1 MDLDARVIRWL
12 IGVSL
17 GMGLLAVINQLQI
30 PFYLYYPRTAH
41 TVLIS
46 DSFDLY
52 FFLLSTCCVPAT
64 LAFSSRKLSRSGPLG
79 ILLIWIT
86 GLLITIAGQP
96 FGAVILYVTVVFAAV
111 LNVSKADLRREA
123 AREVLLCPFALLVLI
138 EYATLYY
145 WIGSAF
151 NPGGQAG
158 LLTEQLETD
167 LTFSLFPL
175 AILMMLLLLFS
186 WLWIPIITRYLRQRN
201 YPVSGNDPV
210 ILDRNLRL
218 VVASLDLFLILT
230 IMIFSYLYLAGQPWI
245 VGVDSYIRYLIPL
258 NDIIGL
264 APSEALAKSYSIHGF
279 YVFLLYLIQRAT
291 GASSFSIVKFAPLFL
306 TFTTAAAVFLTIIR
320 GGWSVR
326 LAILSS
332 VCVLLW
338 LPTTLGT
345 YTGIQANWL
354 AFLLWMLFLSFYFTS
369 REWDTFAFVLQ
380 GLISLAIFLIHPW
393 TWGVFLASLVLTTI
407 ISSGSNDR
415 KRCVQGLLAALMLV
429 MPLGIA
435 AYLFLPSFSYDLT
448 HTLTLYTFNTVH
460 PYSLLSF
467 EGALTELFSKWSSF
481 FSPLLLLLS
490 LIGAYHFS
498 RFEGVMRKY
507 LLAWIAVWCV
517 GSIMVAPIGYSVNF
531 SVSESELWRMM
542 YISPL
547 PFLLALGLEKCLDL
561 SKRLDIF
568 GEDNPISRQSWMLVS
583 GVCIALSGGLFVF
596 SNPILR
602 LALVLVGLSSLLLF
616 ARRFPKYQLTRIL
629 LISLL
634 VLIVFNAA
642 CRSLY
647 PLLLD
652 PHNLFGTFSGSR

>member
-1 MDLDARVIRWL
+1 V
-12 IGVSL
+12 
-17 GMGLLAVINQLQI
+17 
-30 PFYLYYPRTAH
+30 
-41 TVLIS
+41 
-46 DSFDLY
+46 
-52 FFLLSTCCVPAT
+52 
-64 LAFSSRKLSRSGPLG
+64 
-79 ILLIWIT
+79 T

-96 FGAVILYVTVVFAAV
+96 FGVIILYVTVVFAAV
-111 LNVSKADLRREA
+111 LDVSKADFRRTA
-123 AREVLLCPFALLVLI
+123 AREVLVCPFALLVLI
-138 EYATLYY
+138 EYATLWY
-145 WIGSAF
+145 WISSAL

-175 AILMMLLLLFS
+175 AMLMMLLLLFS
-186 WLWIPIITRYLRQRN
+186 WLWIPIIRRYFRN
-201 YPVSGNDPV
+201 QNHPSGDSDSP
-210 ILDRNLRL
+210 ILEWNLRL

-230 IMIFSYLYLAGQPWI
+230 ILIFSYLYIAGQPWI

-258 NDIIGL
+258 NNIIGL
-264 APSEALAKSYSIHGF
+264 APSQALAESYSIHGF

-291 GASSFSIVKFAPLFL
+291 GVSSFTIVKLAPLFL
-306 TFTTAAAVFLTIIR
+306 TFTTSAAVFLTVIR
-320 GGWSVR
+320 GGWSIRV
-326 LAILSS
+326 AILSS

-354 AFLLWMLFLSFYFTS
+354 AFLLWILFLSFYFTS

-380 GLISLAIFLIHPW
+380 GLISLTIFLIHPW

-435 AYLFLPSFSYDLT
+435 GYLFLPSFSYDLT

-460 PYSLLSF
+460 PYSLGSF

-490 LIGAYHFS
+490 LIGAYHLS
-498 RFEGVMRKY
+498 RCEGVMRRY

-517 GSIMVAPIGYSVNF
+517 GSIMVAPIGYSSVNF

-568 GEDNPISRQSWMLVS
+568 GEDKRISRESWMLVS
-583 GVCIALSGGLFVF
+583 GVFIVLGGGLFEF
-596 SNPILR
+596 SDPFLR
-602 LALVLVGLSSLLLF
+602 LAIALVGFSSLLLF
-616 ARRFPKYQLTRIL
+616 TRRFPKYQGLRIL
-629 LISLL
+629 LISILI
-634 VLIVFNAA
+634 LIVLNAA
-642 CRSLY
+642 FRSLY

-652 PHNLFGTFSGSR
+652 PHNLFGTFSGSP